1 MMDVLPSIL
10 TPVLI
15 NCIAVLGLYVIAASG
30 RISAGHAAFFGIGGY
45 ASGLISIRLGF
56 PPLGSM
62 ALGMLVAAA
71 CGAAFALIADRLSH
85 WFFAVTTLAFAVMML
100 NLVSSFDA
108 LGGATGLYGIPI
120 ATGLTEVAVALIVA
134 LGFVIWLDS
143 TRFGRLMRAVR
154 DSEPAAQALAINP
167 MYVRTIAYAVG
178 TGLAGFAGG
187 LWSHYLGLIKPGDMS
202 LDRSLLYL
210 IYLSI
215 GGIDHWLGA
224 LFGTLLL
231 DLLPEFIRF
240 SRGYRFVL
248 FGALLALVMVLRPS
262 GLISHDEIDKLKRAW
277 RRIAGRFYLKDT
289 KAPFGPTSMR

>member
-15 NCIAVLGLYVIAASG
+15 NAIAVLGLYIIAASG

-45 ASGLISIRLGF
+45 ASGLISIRLGL
-56 PPLGSM
+56 PPLVSM
-62 ALGMLVAAA
+62 ALGMIVAAS
-71 CGAAFALIADRLSH
+71 CGAAFALVADRLSH
-85 WFFAVTTLAFAVMML
+85 WFFAVTTLAFAVMIIS
-100 NLVSSFDA
+100 LVSSFDA

-120 ATGLTEVAVALIVA
+120 ATGLKEVAFALILAV
-134 LGFVIWLDS
+134 GFVVWLDS
-143 TRFGRLMRAVR
+143 TNFGRAMRAVR

-167 MYVRTIAYAVG
+167 MYVRAVAYALG

-187 LWSHYLGLIKPGDMS
+187 LWSHYLGLIKPADMS

-215 GGIDHWLGA
+215 GGIDHWIGA
-224 LFGTLLL
+224 LFGTFLL

-240 SRGYRFVL
+240 SRGYRFVV
-248 FGALLALVMVLRPS
+248 FGGLLALVMVLRPS

-277 RRIAGRFYLKDT
+277 RLIARRLYLKET
-289 KAPFGPTSMR
+289 KAPFGPTSMM